1 MYYGIFYQNEVSKQ
15 VGTFRFDTLT
25 IACVMDW
32 NEFLGG
38 EVVDTNVG
46 TIYNDGSVEFQGSFV
61 YIISEVVSEYDAL
74 SRHLISSDTAF
85 IVSPVIHDMLMLA
98 PNGTHEYPQFRN
110 LTNSLRALR
119 SKPPRMRFLLFK
131 LAFCHVLTDMIV

>member
-1 MYYGIFYQNEVSKQ
+1 MVETEDPEGGYLWLENAYCHFDMPIDVDLESQEATMYYGIFYQNEVSKQ

-46 TIYNDGSVEFQGSFV
+46 TVYNDGSVEFQGSFV
-61 YIISEVVSEYDAL
+61 YIISEV
-74 SRHLISSDTAF
+74 I
-85 IVSPVIHDMLMLA
+85 I
-98 PNGTHEYPQFRN
+98 
-110 LTNSLRALR
+110 
-119 SKPPRMRFLLFK
+119 
-131 LAFCHVLTDMIV
+131 